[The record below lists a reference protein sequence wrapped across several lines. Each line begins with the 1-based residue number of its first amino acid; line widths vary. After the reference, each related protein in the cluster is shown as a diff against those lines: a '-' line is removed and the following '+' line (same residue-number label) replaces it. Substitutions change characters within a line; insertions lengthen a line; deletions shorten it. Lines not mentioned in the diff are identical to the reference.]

1 MTLIS
6 RRLCYPETDLMKRF
20 WIFSRISIPVL
31 IILLAR
37 QFLPAA
43 DKPNVLFIAIDDM
56 NDWVGSFGGHPQVLT
71 PNMDK
76 LAERGTLFSNA
87 HCQAPICNPSRVSL
101 TLGKLPSTTGMYF
114 LAPNFRAVDGTKNEV
129 TLFQYFRKF
138 GYYASTMGKVFHG
151 KADEASFD
159 HIEPTRGWRKPKEK
173 IHYTLPGSHPGWD
186 WGEVNTPDEDMTDYK
201 TAEWA
206 AGVLPELARKPEP
219 FFLAIGFH
227 LPHVPIYASK
237 KWYDLYP
244 LGGIQL
250 PPSMPD
256 DRDDL
261 PEISKV
267 LTLNPT
273 APRHEWMIEND
284 EARQA
289 VRAYLAANSFVDS
302 LVGMVLEGL
311 KQSGEEDN
319 TVIVL
324 WSDHG
329 FHLGEKLRWAKRTLW
344 EETTRVPLIISV
356 PGIKGGQRS
365 HRPVGLIDLFPTL
378 NELCGLPAK
387 KDLEGVSLVPLLKNP
402 ELKWDR
408 PALCTFGPNNH
419 TLRSED
425 FRYTQYADGTEEF
438 YDHRNDP
445 NEWFNLAGDPQYR
458 SIIRDFRKRLPRI
471 NVDALPG
478 SAGSDSPLYGE
489 GKISLQEAMQR
500 GLEQLEKGK

>member
-1 MTLIS
+1 
-6 RRLCYPETDLMKRF
+6 
-20 WIFSRISIPVL
+20 
-31 IILLAR
+31 
-37 QFLPAA
+37 
-43 DKPNVLFIAIDDM
+43 
-56 NDWVGSFGGHPQVLT
+56 
-71 PNMDK
+71 
-76 LAERGTLFSNA
+76 
-87 HCQAPICNPSRVSL
+87 
-101 TLGKLPSTTGMYF
+101 
-114 LAPNFRAVDGTKNEV
+114 
-129 TLFQYFRKF
+129 
-138 GYYASTMGKVFHG
+138 
-151 KADEASFD
+151 
-159 HIEPTRGWRKPKEK
+159 
-173 IHYTLPGSHPGWD
+173 
-186 WGEVNTPDEDMTDYK
+186 
-201 TAEWA
+201 
-206 AGVLPELARKPEP
+206 
-219 FFLAIGFH
+219 
-227 LPHVPIYASK
+227 
-237 KWYDLYP
+237 
-244 LGGIQL
+244 L